1 MSVQPVGLDLGIGN
15 EPCLVRMGQHHF
27 LNLLKLFELLMHQ
40 APVPARFHHRL
51 AWTIQTG
58 EKLRKTI
65 RGIAF
70 HSPLP
75 QFAPRLIQR
84 AKHAVL
90 LVHIH
95 SNVVHENSFLSFSS
109 LRTGE
114 LLSFYLT
121 PIFIF
126 ATAARRVLKISRD
139 TECGYRHLAILSMSA
154 IGVI

>member
-1 MSVQPVGLDLGIGN
+1 
-15 EPCLVRMGQHHF
+15 ELV
-27 LNLLKLFELLMHQ
+27 MHQ

-70 HSPLP
+70 HSPFP
-75 QFAPRLIQR
+75 QFAPPLIQR

-121 PIFIF
+121 PFPGQP
-126 ATAARRVLKISRD
+126 SRN
-139 TECGYRHLAILSMSA
+139 
-154 IGVI
+154 IGRKRPFKNNDV

>member
-121 PIFIF
+121 PIDPRSAVNLPLPLSPRNRPEPRWVRIVFRRF
-126 ATAARRVLKISRD
+126 AD
-139 TECGYRHLAILSMSA
+139 G
-154 IGVI
+154 

>member
-58 EKLRKTI
+58 QKLRKTI

-121 PIFIF
+121 PILFP
-126 ATAARRVLKISRD
+126 
-139 TECGYRHLAILSMSA
+139 
-154 IGVI
+154 

>member
-1 MSVQPVGLDLGIGN
+1 
-15 EPCLVRMGQHHF
+15 
-27 LNLLKLFELLMHQ
+27 MHQ

-58 EKLRKTI
+58 QKLRKTI

-121 PIFIF
+121 LVLPSSVVAALA
-126 ATAARRVLKISRD
+126 ATSVSTTRTVLGAES
-139 TECGYRHLAILSMSA
+139 LS
-154 IGVI
+154 IVQ